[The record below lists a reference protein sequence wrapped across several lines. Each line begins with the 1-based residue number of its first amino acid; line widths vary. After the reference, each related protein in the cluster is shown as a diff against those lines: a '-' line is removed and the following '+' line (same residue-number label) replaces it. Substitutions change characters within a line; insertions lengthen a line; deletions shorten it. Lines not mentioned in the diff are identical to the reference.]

1 MSDRPSTSVPDW
13 AEIDAVLDRALDLEG
28 PERAAFLQGLDPAV
42 RARIERALTGH
53 GADVV
58 DALIQTSL
66 AGLPG
71 NGGHGTPESIGPW
84 RLLRELGAGG
94 MAQVFEARR
103 VEADFEQRSALKI
116 LWPFRAGAEFHDR
129 FVQERRILAGI
140 SHPGIAGLLD
150 GGMLP
155 DRRPWFAMEYV
166 EGRRIDDFCRDLSLT
181 QRLQVF
187 LQVCDAVEF
196 AHGRLIVH
204 RDIKPAN
211 ILVDET
217 GRVRLLDFGIAK
229 ILDAADDGAMTR
241 TGGSLLTLQ
250 YASPEQVTNAPL
262 TVATDVYQLGMLLYQ
277 LLAGQ
282 LPYDLQDR
290 SLKQAIEVICSTE
303 PG

>member
-1 MSDRPSTSVPDW
+1 LR
-13 AEIDAVLDRALDLEG
+13 
-28 PERAAFLQGLDPAV
+28 V
-42 RARIERALTGH
+42 RIARALTGQ
-53 GADVV
+53 GADAI
-58 DALIQTSL
+58 DALIRTSL
-66 AGLPG
+66 ADALDKEA
-71 NGGHGTPESIGPW
+71 HDAPETIGPW
-84 RLLRELGAGG
+84 RLVRVLGAGG

-103 VEADFEQRSALKI
+103 TEPDFEQRAALKI
-116 LWPFRAGAEFHDR
+116 LWPFRAGEEFHER

-166 EGRRIDDFCRDLSLT
+166 EGLRIDDYCRDLALAE
-181 QRLQVF
+181 RLSVF
-187 LQVCDAVEF
+187 VQVCDAVEY

-211 ILVDET
+211 ILVDGT

-229 ILDAADDGAMTR
+229 LLDTADDGAMTR

-250 YASPEQVTNAPL
+250 YASPEQVTDGPL
-262 TVATDVYQLGMLLYQ
+262 SVASDVYQLGMLLYQ

-282 LPYDLQDR
+282 LPYDLQGR
-290 SLKQAIEVICSTE
+290 SLKQAIDMICSLE
-303 PG
+303 PPAPSHHRSEVARDLDAIVLFALRKEPAQRYGSVSA